1 MSELLAPAGNLEK
14 LETVYRYGADAA
26 YIGIKNFSLRKK
38 ADNFF
43 DDEHRQMQ
51 ALKGNRRLYGALNIY
66 FHNNELSAL
75 DENLDYIRAY
85 PLDGFII
92 SDMGLVDRLQKHFPE
107 RALHLSTQ
115 ANCINKDSA
124 RFYYQLGFS
133 RIVLGRETSLDEIKA
148 IKDAVPE
155 LELEVFVHGAM
166 CLAYSGRCFLSR
178 YMANRSANSG
188 DCAHSC
194 RWHYR
199 YLEEAERP
207 GERFPVEAEEHY
219 TAILSSKDLCLI
231 DDLKTLKNAGID
243 SFKIEGRMKSIY
255 YAAVITRAYR
265 KMLDALNGHSI
276 PDLDEYRNEIEKVSH
291 REFTR
296 GFFFD
301 DSDPTKTSDLSY
313 IRDYRLL
320 GKVGTALDDGRFEL
334 KLFNRVDAGEEIE
347 YISPNFPYK
356 KETDWV
362 LTDENGRSMDHAGHG
377 QKVFIRSSHPISTGD
392 IIRKFEKNAT

>member
-43 DDEHRQMQ
+43 DDEYRQMA
-51 ALKGNRRLYGALNIY
+51 ALKGDRKLYGALNIY
-66 FHNNELSAL
+66 FHNSELAVL
-75 DENLDYIRAY
+75 DENIDYIRAY

-92 SDMGLVDRLQKHFPE
+92 SDMGLVDRLQKHFPD
-107 RALHLSTQ
+107 RDLHLSTQ
-115 ANCINKDSA
+115 ANCINKDAA
-124 RFYYQLGFS
+124 RFYHRLGFS

-178 YMANRSANSG
+178 YMAGRSANSG

-194 RWHYR
+194 RWDYR
-199 YLEEAERP
+199 YLEEKERP
-207 GERFPVEAEEHY
+207 GELFPVEAEEHY
-219 TAILSSKDLCLI
+219 TAVLSSKDLCLLH
-231 DDLKTLKNAGID
+231 DLKTLKEAGID

-255 YAAVITRAYR
+255 YAAIVTRAYR
-265 KMLDALNGHSI
+265 KTLDALDGISV
-276 PDLDEYRNEIEKVSH
+276 PDLEAYQNEIEKVSH

-301 DSDPTKTSDLSY
+301 DGDPDKTSDLSY
-313 IRDYRLL
+313 IRRYRLL
-320 GKVGTALDDGRFEL
+320 GKVGEPTGDGRFAL
-334 KLFNRVDAGEEIE
+334 KLYNRLDAGDTIE
-347 YISPNFPYK
+347 YISPHFPYK
-356 KETDWV
+356 KETGWI
-362 LTDENGRSMDHAGHG
+362 LTDEEGRSLETAGHG
-377 QKVFIRSSHPISTGD
+377 RTVFIRSSCPISPGD
-392 IIRKFEKNAT
+392 ILRKEE

>member
-43 DDEHRQMQ
+43 DDEYRQMA
-51 ALKGNRRLYGALNIY
+51 ALKGDRKLYGALNIY
-66 FHNNELSAL
+66 FHNSELAVL
-75 DENLDYIRAY
+75 DENIDYIRAY

-92 SDMGLVDRLQKHFPE
+92 SDMGLVDRLQKHFPD
-107 RALHLSTQ
+107 RDLHLSTQ
-115 ANCINKDSA
+115 ANCINKDAA
-124 RFYYQLGFS
+124 RFYHRLGFS

-178 YMANRSANSG
+178 YMAGRSANSG

-194 RWHYR
+194 RWDYR
-199 YLEEAERP
+199 YLEEKERP
-207 GERFPVEAEEHY
+207 GELFPVEAEEHY
-219 TAILSSKDLCLI
+219 TAVLSSKDLCLLH
-231 DDLKTLKNAGID
+231 DLKTLKEAGID

-255 YAAVITRAYR
+255 YAAIVTRAYR
-265 KMLDALNGHSI
+265 KTLDALDGISV
-276 PDLDEYRNEIEKVSH
+276 PDLEAYQNEIEKVSH

-301 DSDPTKTSDLSY
+301 DGDPDKTSDLSY
-313 IRDYRLL
+313 IRRYRLL
-320 GKVGTALDDGRFEL
+320 GKVGEPTGDGRFAL
-334 KLFNRVDAGEEIE
+334 KLYNRLDAGDTIE

-356 KETDWV
+356 KETGWL
-362 LTDENGRSMDHAGHG
+362 LTDEEGRSLETAGHG
-377 QKVFIRSSHPISTGD
+377 RQVFIRSSCPIAPGD
-392 IIRKFEKNAT
+392 ILRKEE

>member
-43 DDEHRQMQ
+43 DDEYRQMA
-51 ALKGNRRLYGALNIY
+51 ALKGNRKLYGALNIY
-66 FHNNELSAL
+66 FHNSELAVL
-75 DENLDYIRAY
+75 DENIDYIRAY

-92 SDMGLVDRLQKHFPE
+92 SDMGLVDRLQKHFPD
-107 RALHLSTQ
+107 RPLHLSTQ
-115 ANCINKDSA
+115 ANCINRDAA
-124 RFYYQLGFS
+124 RFYHRLGFS

-178 YMANRSANSG
+178 YMAGRSANSG

-194 RWHYR
+194 RWDYR
-199 YLEEAERP
+199 YLEEKERP
-207 GERFPVEAEEHY
+207 GELFPVEAEEHY
-219 TAILSSKDLCLI
+219 TAVLSSKDLCLLH
-231 DDLKTLKNAGID
+231 DLKTLKEAGID

-255 YAAVITRAYR
+255 YAAIVTRAYR
-265 KMLDALNGHSI
+265 KTLDAIDGMPV
-276 PDLDEYRNEIEKVSH
+276 PDLEAYQNEIEKVSH

-301 DSDPTKTSDLSY
+301 DGDPDKTSDLSY
-313 IRDYRLL
+313 IRRYRLL
-320 GKVGTALDDGRFEL
+320 GKVGEPTGDGRFAL
-334 KLFNRVDAGEEIE
+334 KLYNRLDAGDTVE

-356 KETDWV
+356 KETGWI
-362 LTDENGRSMDHAGHG
+362 LTDEDGRSLETAGHG
-377 QKVFIRSSHPISTGD
+377 RTVFIRSSCPISPGD
-392 IIRKFEKNAT
+392 ILRKEE